1 MPASLKEVLAAAD
14 PVKKRQ
20 VLQSLS
26 QHLIP
31 IMGKGL
37 VDSQLSHRC
46 VCICGHHSTVT
57 RQPELMNPG
66 GLLCDVTQATSHNL
80 CGSDWFYVRAP
91 GHWWDLHAG

>member
-31 IMGKGL
+31 IMEKGL

-46 VCICGHHSTVT
+46 TLCPWPQLHLDKAAEFSCDTCRGSHRTYMRVT
-57 RQPELMNPG
+57 
-66 GLLCDVTQATSHNL
+66 
-80 CGSDWFYVRAP
+80 
-91 GHWWDLHAG
+91 GHWWDLHAD